1 MMSRRLLPA
10 ALVFLL
16 TACNSSKP
24 AQPAIPLPEWT
35 QVPGGIVESLCRR
48 LRQDTLGEN
57 SALVLVKTTQPI
69 ANPQSLTALA
79 AASQK
84 RARGERNAG
93 VLTAQRSI
101 PIEMTSGTC
110 AWRGIDRL
118 DVDKHADMM
127 VVELSS
133 PLRNPFEWH
142 NVGLF
147 ARISL
152 GGQHASWY
160 WISLVPYGGGWAA
173 ADIRPLVM

>member
-1 MMSRRLLPA
+1 MRRLLSA
-10 ALVFLL
+10 ALLL
-16 TACNSSKP
+16 LLAACNTSNP
-24 AQPAIPLPEWT
+24 QPTTIPLPEWQ
-35 QVPGGIVESLCRR
+35 QVPASIVESLCRK
-48 LRQDTLGEN
+48 LRQDALGEN

-69 ANPQSLTALA
+69 ANTQSLTALA

-84 RARGERNAG
+84 RARGERHAG
-93 VLTAQRSI
+93 VLTEQRSM
-101 PIEMTSGTC
+101 PIEMVSGSC
-110 AWRGIDRL
+110 AWKGIERL
-118 DVDKHADMM
+118 DPDKHGDMM

-152 GGQHASWY
+152 GGQMASWY
-160 WISLVPYGGGWAA
+160 WISIVPYGGGWAA

>member
-1 MMSRRLLPA
+1 LIMRRLLSA
-10 ALVFLL
+10 ALLILL
-16 TACNSSKP
+16 TACNTSKP
-24 AQPAIPLPEWT
+24 QPTIPLPEWP
-35 QVPGGIVESLCRR
+35 QVPGGIVESLCRK
-48 LRQDTLGEN
+48 LRQDALGEN

-69 ANPQSLTALA
+69 ANTQSLTALA

-84 RARGERNAG
+84 RARGERNATM
-93 VLTAQRSI
+93 LTEQRAI
-101 PIEMTSGTC
+101 PIEMVSGSC
-110 AWRGIDRL
+110 AWKGIDRL
-118 DVDKHADMM
+118 DPDKHADVM

-152 GGQHASWY
+152 GGQMASWY
-160 WISLVPYGGGWAA
+160 WISIVPYGGGWVA